1 MGVFRQIS
9 FISRLFRRAKPRAPR
24 VAPADSSELLQIWKS
39 LRVNYFPERTE
50 LDDYSIRW
58 SSRPQR
64 RTLASCSFGRRKV
77 IVAKELNYPNHK
89 RWLAPLLYHE
99 MCHAVLGE
107 TARSASGR
115 GDWHG
120 SAFKALEKRHPEIPA
135 LDHWIKSGGWR
146 SAVLSDRAKSAWA
159 KKRR

>member
-9 FISRLFRRAKPRAPR
+9 FISRLFRSSKPRTPR
-24 VAPADSSELLQIWKS
+24 RLQADAAELLQIWKA
-39 LRVNYFPERTE
+39 LRLTYFPERSD
-50 LDDYSIRW
+50 LDSYLVCW
-58 SSRPQR
+58 STRAQR
-64 RTLASCSFGRRKV
+64 RTLASCSFRKKKV
-77 IVAKELNYPNHK
+77 IVAKELNYPDHK

-120 SAFKALEKRHPEIPA
+120 SAFKALEKRQPEIQS